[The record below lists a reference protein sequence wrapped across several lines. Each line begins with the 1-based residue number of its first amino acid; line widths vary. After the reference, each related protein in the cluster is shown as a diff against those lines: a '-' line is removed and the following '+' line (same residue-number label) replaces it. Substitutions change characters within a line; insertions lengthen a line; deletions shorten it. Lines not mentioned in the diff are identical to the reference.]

1 MGSTD
6 DILDLST
13 IKLHLRDFSE
23 LLFRNHFHVCLADK
37 LGPDLASSSL
47 VEVWV
52 ADGYVNTRLKGGIDV
67 LRAVGGQKQDSLD

>member
-1 MGSTD
+1 MGSAD

-23 LLFRNHFHVCLADK
+23 LLFRDHLHVCLANE
-37 LGPDLASSSL
+37 LGPDLASSSF

-52 ADGYVNTRLKGGIDV
+52 ADGHMNTGLKGGIDV
-67 LRAVGGQKQDSLD
+67 LRAVGGQKQDSLY